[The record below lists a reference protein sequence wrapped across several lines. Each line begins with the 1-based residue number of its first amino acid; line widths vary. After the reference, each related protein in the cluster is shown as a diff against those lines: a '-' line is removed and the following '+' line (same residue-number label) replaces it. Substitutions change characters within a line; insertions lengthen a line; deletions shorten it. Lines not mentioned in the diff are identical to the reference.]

1 MVDYFKVNKYS
12 SIDDNILYIA
22 NNLID
27 IISGGYKS
35 FGKVVEKYQQK
46 YSTELSLNMETN
58 IYLAML
64 FLYGIGKIDIKD
76 NKIGM
81 EVKKVDFS

>member
-1 MVDYFKVNKYS
+1 MDYFKINKYS

-35 FGKVVEKYQQK
+35 FGKIVEEYQQK
-46 YSTELSLNMETN
+46 YCSELSLNMEMN

-64 FLYGIGKIDIKD
+64 FLYGIGKIDVKD

-81 EVKKVDFS
+81 EVNKIDFS

>member
-27 IISGGYKS
+27 IISGVHTS
-35 FGKVVEKYQQK
+35 FGKIVEKYEQK
-46 YSTELSLNMETN
+46 YSSELSLNMEMN

-76 NKIGM
+76 DKIGM
-81 EVKKVDFS
+81 EVNKIDFS

>member
-1 MVDYFKVNKYS
+1 MVDYFKINKYS

-35 FGKVVEKYQQK
+35 FGKIVEKYQQK
-46 YSTELSLNMETN
+46 YSPELSLNMEMN

-64 FLYGIGKIDIKD
+64 FLYGRGKIDVKD

-81 EVKKVDFS
+81 EVNKIDFS